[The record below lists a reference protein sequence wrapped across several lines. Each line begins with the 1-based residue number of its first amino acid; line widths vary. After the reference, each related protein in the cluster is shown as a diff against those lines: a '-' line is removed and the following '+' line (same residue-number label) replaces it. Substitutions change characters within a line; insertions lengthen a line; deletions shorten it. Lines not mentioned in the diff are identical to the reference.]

1 MKIAVLSLW
10 FSEKMGY
17 AENFLPKFL
26 SMEGHDVYLITST
39 AQIYYNAPFYKST
52 YEPYLGAAI
61 QPEGTHEIDGFK
73 VIRLPFVQHTFG
85 IELIGLDTL
94 LAEIQPDIVQTF
106 EIDRTIT
113 YPAARLSRKFKF
125 KLFTESHVHAS
136 VFTQKNTSKTI
147 RQKLSQYRHYTKYY
161 QYINKRTE
169 ICYPISKDCAEIAVQ
184 HFSASPSKIKT
195 QSLGTDTD
203 LFAPI
208 SSQKQVE
215 ERISCRKKLGFET
228 NDFIC
233 IYTGR
238 ITPDKGPSVLAEAIE
253 ILHKKGYLHC
263 KALFI
268 GLGQQE
274 EIHKINSIAGCVVHD
289 FVPVR
294 ELPGFY
300 RAADIGVWPLQEST
314 SQIDALACGLPI
326 IINDSTEV
334 NERVDNCGLLFKKND
349 AEDLANKILQL
360 ENKEYREKHSK
371 NAREKAENMFSWAI
385 IARERIL
392 DYETSLKR

>member
-10 FSEKMGY
+10 YSEKMGY

-26 SMEGHDVYLITST
+26 SLEGHEVYLITST

-61 QPEGTHEIDGFK
+61 QPEGTQEIDGFK

-85 IELIGLDTL
+85 IELIGLENL
-94 LAEIQPDIVQTF
+94 LSEIQPDIVQTF

-113 YPAARLSRKFKF
+113 YPAARLSRKLNF

-136 VFTQKNTSKTI
+136 VFTQQKPSKSI
-147 RQKLSQYRHYTKYY
+147 RQKISQYRHYTRYY
-161 QYINKRTE
+161 RYINKRTE
-169 ICYPISKDCAEIAVQ
+169 ICYPISKDCAEIAEK
-184 HFSASPSKIKT
+184 HFCVSPTKIKT

-203 LFAPI
+203 LFSPLLEDH
-208 SSQKQVE
+208 QH
-215 ERISCRKKLGFET
+215 ERRKKIREKLGFET
-228 NDFIC
+228 NDFVC

-238 ITPDKGPSVLAEAIE
+238 ITPDKGPSVLAEAVE
-253 ILHKKGYLHC
+253 ILHKEGKKHV

-268 GLGQQE
+268 GLGE
-274 EIHKINSIAGCVVHD
+274 HKEIFKINSVSGCVVHD

-294 ELPGFY
+294 ELPDFY
-300 RAADIGVWPLQEST
+300 RASDIGVWPLQEST

-326 IINDSTEV
+326 IINDTTEV
-334 NERVDNCGLLFKKND
+334 NERIDKCGLLFKKND
-349 AEDLANKILQL
+349 PHDLADKILQL
-360 ENKEYREKHSK
+360 ENQEVRNILSK
-371 NAREKAENMFSWAI
+371 NAREKAEKLFSWTI
-385 IARERIL
+385 IARDRII
-392 DYETSLKR
+392 DYQSSMKR